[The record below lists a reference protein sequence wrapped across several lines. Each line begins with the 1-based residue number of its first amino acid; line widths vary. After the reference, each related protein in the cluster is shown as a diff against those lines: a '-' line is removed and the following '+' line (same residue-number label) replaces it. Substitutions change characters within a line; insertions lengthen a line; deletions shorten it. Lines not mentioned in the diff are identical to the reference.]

1 MLLELL
7 LGSPWP
13 GESVLV
19 RESGVLGSKASL
31 YLLWSQASRCPS
43 PICFPSREDASR
55 ECE

>member
-19 RESGVLGSKASL
+19 RESGVLGSKASFCL
-31 YLLWSQASRCPS
+31 LLWSQANRCPS
-43 PICFPSREDASR
+43 LICFPSREGDS
-55 ECE
+55 